1 MKHLVSSALLGA
13 ALLASG
19 CSGSQP
25 TTSQPADSQPNR
37 TAMVTNPT
45 APSMAGPTP
54 TLEANPELAAEY
66 MNTIT
71 ADDLAAHLY
80 FFADDVLE
88 GRETSARGQKVA
100 ARYLAGQYRKMG
112 VGPKG
117 SMAAD
122 DGRNLEAYLQPF
134 PVYGQRLTSATLD
147 AALPPAAGSDVA
159 MTLST
164 GYGPSVSDGNSML
177 AWSGLPSASG
187 EIVFAGYGIA
197 GEDAYD
203 DYAALEAAGIDYS
216 GKWLLMLGDEPRSAD
231 GRATLSKS
239 GESTMWSTNWAS
251 RLRAA
256 FGASKPFAGI
266 LVVES
271 DNDEGTFEERS
282 MQSGER
288 SSQSIGQ
295 LSLNP
300 PNMTGQRPGLY
311 YVSETFAD
319 GLLMSAQTS
328 VEDLRDQIRAQS
340 APVVMPLDGVTLQG
354 AVEREVFE
362 AMTSNVIA
370 MIEGSDPVLKDEV
383 VVISSHYDHIGISAT
398 ALDGDV
404 INNGADDDGSGTVSV
419 LEIAEA
425 FAQAKRDGVGPRRS
439 IMFLNVSGEEK
450 GLLGSAY
457 YADVEPAMPIAQTVA
472 NLNIDMIGRRDPEYA
487 GDQPDNYVYIIG
499 AELIS
504 EEIDATSEM
513 ANRVAGIDMDL
524 SKFYNS
530 PDDPNQFYR
539 RSDHWN
545 FGKSDIPF
553 IFYFNG
559 THEDYHGLGD
569 EADKIDYDQMQQRA
583 RLVFATAWQLANQDG
598 RPAAIDDWFA
608 KAQAAG
614 GN

>member
-1 MKHLVSSALLGA
+1 MKHFLSSALLGA
-13 ALLASG
+13 GLLVSG

-25 TTSQPADSQPNR
+25 DVMPMMEA
-37 TAMVTNPT
+37 PT
-45 APSMAGPTP
+45 APTMAGPTP
-54 TLEANPELAAEY
+54 TLDANPALAAEY

-80 FFADDVLE
+80 FFADDLLE
-88 GRETSARGQKVA
+88 GRETSARGQKIA
-100 ARYLAGQYRKMG
+100 SRYLASQYRKMDLTA
-112 VGPKG
+112 KG
-117 SMAAD
+117 SMSAD

-134 PVYGQRLTSATLD
+134 PVYGQRLTSASLSAD
-147 AALPPAAGSDVA
+147 
-159 MTLST
+159 MTHDGTPMTMSST
-164 GYGPSVSDGNSML
+164 FAPGASDGNSML
-177 AWSGLPSASG
+177 AWGGQPTASG
-187 EIVFAGYGIA
+187 GVVFAGYGIS
-197 GEDAYD
+197 GEDSYD
-203 DYAALEAAGIDYS
+203 DYAAMEAQSVDYA
-216 GKWLLMLGDEPRSAD
+216 GKWLLVLGDEPRDAS
-231 GRATLSKS
+231 GRAVLSDD
-239 GESTMWSTNWAS
+239 GAATRWSTNS
-251 RLRAA
+251 FERLRSV
-256 FGASKPFAGI
+256 FGAGKPFAGL
-266 LVVES
+266 LVVTGDS
-271 DNDEGTFEERS
+271 DVDGPFEMRAVNAADRS
-282 MQSGER
+282 AQA
-288 SSQSIGQ
+288 IGS

-300 PNMTGQRPGLY
+300 PNATGQRPGMF

-319 GLLMSAQTS
+319 GLLMGSGMTVDQ
-328 VEDLRDQIRAQS
+328 LRNQIRSAS
-340 APVVMPLDGVTLQG
+340 APVVMDLEGVTLTST
-354 AVEREVFE
+354 VERDVFE
-362 AMTSNVIA
+362 ADTENVVA
-370 MIEGSDPVLKDEV
+370 MLEGSDPVLKDEV
-383 VVISSHYDHIGISAT
+383 LVISSHYDHIGISTTAT
-398 ALDGDV
+398 GDDV

-439 IMFLNVSGEEK
+439 IVFLNVAGEEK

-457 YADVEPAMPIAQTVA
+457 YADVEPMVPIAQTIA

-504 EEIDATSEM
+504 PDIDALSEM
-513 ANRVAGIDMDL
+513 ANEVAGIDMDL

-569 EADKIDYDQMQQRA
+569 EPDKIDYEQMQQRA
-583 RLVFATAWQLANQDG
+583 RLIFATAWQLANQDG
-598 RPAAIDDWFA
+598 RPAAIEDWFA

>member
-1 MKHLVSSALLGA
+1 MKHLLSSALLGA
-13 ALLASG
+13 GLLVSG

-25 TTSQPADSQPNR
+25 DVMPMTTA
-37 TAMVTNPT
+37 PT
-45 APSMAGPTP
+45 APTMAAHTP
-54 TLEANPELAAEY
+54 TLDANPELATEY

-80 FFADDVLE
+80 FFADDLLE
-88 GRETSARGQKVA
+88 GRETSARGQKIA

-112 VGPKG
+112 VLPRG
-117 SMAAD
+117 SMAED

-147 AALPPAAGSDVA
+147 AALPPPAGSDVA
-159 MTLST
+159 MTLSA
-164 GYGPSVSDGNSML
+164 GYGPTDSDGNLML

-216 GKWLLMLGDEPRSAD
+216 GKWLLMLGDEPRDAM
-231 GRATLSKS
+231 GRASLSDD

-256 FGASKPFAGI
+256 FGAGKPFAGI

-271 DNDEGTFEERS
+271 DDDEGTFSERAIR
-282 MQSGER
+282 SGER
-288 SSQSIGQ
+288 SAQSIGQ

-300 PNMTGQRPGLY
+300 PNQTGQRPGLY

-319 GLLMSAQTS
+319 ELLMRAGSS
-328 VEDLRDQIRAQS
+328 VADMREQIRASS
-340 APVVMPLDGVTLQG
+340 APVVRELEGVTLQG
-354 AVEREVFE
+354 AVERETFE
-362 AMTSNVIA
+362 AMTSNVVA
-370 MIEGSDPVLKDEV
+370 FIEGSDPVLKDEV
-383 VVISSHYDHIGISAT
+383 VVITSHYDHIGISTT
-398 ALDGDV
+398 ALDGDL
-404 INNGADDDGSGTVSV
+404 INNGADDDGSGTVAV

-425 FAQAKRDGVGPRRS
+425 FAQAQRDGVGPRRS
-439 IMFLNVSGEEK
+439 VVFLNVSGEEK
-450 GLLGSAY
+450 GLLGSAFY
-457 YADVEPAMPIAQTVA
+457 GDIEPVFPMAQTVA
-472 NLNIDMIGRRDPEYA
+472 NLNIDMIGRRDPTYE

-504 EEIDATSEM
+504 PDIDALQ
-513 ANRVAGIDMDL
+513 ARVNQVTGLGVDL
-524 SKFYNS
+524 DKRFNA

-545 FGKSDIPF
+545 FGKHDVPF

-559 THEDYHGLGD
+559 THEDYHQVGD
-569 EADKIDYDQMQQRA
+569 EAHKIDYPQLETRA

-598 RPAAIDDWFA
+598 RPGAIEDWFA